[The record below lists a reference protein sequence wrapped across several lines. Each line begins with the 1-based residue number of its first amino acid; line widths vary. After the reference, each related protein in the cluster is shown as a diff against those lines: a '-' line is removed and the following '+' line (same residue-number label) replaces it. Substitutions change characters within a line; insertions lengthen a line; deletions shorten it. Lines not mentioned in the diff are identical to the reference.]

1 MISEISNAGHITL
14 GDFHYDQLQL
24 SQFTKTD
31 KKDTTLDLAKRLG
44 LVTVDR
50 QFPVDNLRRVL
61 LLRTGKGN
69 LGDTIKTLVR
79 LVGMGLETRFPFER
93 PSAPPCPA
101 GLVLV

>member
-1 MISEISNAGHITL
+1 MKSVRKFMISNASLLKSHTISNASLVISEISGHITL

-50 QFPVDNLRRVL
+50 QFPVDNLRWV
-61 LLRTGKGN
+61 
-69 LGDTIKTLVR
+69 
-79 LVGMGLETRFPFER
+79 FFY
-93 PSAPPCPA
+93 
-101 GLVLV
+101 

>member
-1 MISEISNAGHITL
+1 MKSVRKFMISNASLLKSHTISNASLVISEISNAGHITL

-50 QFPVDNLRRVL
+50 QFPVDNLRWV
-61 LLRTGKGN
+61 
-69 LGDTIKTLVR
+69 
-79 LVGMGLETRFPFER
+79 FFY
-93 PSAPPCPA
+93 
-101 GLVLV
+101 